1 MIIQRNFSGEDYI
14 KRQTLNKFRDP
25 KNIED
30 AKIVSEE
37 IVDEAGNVVK
47 VVKKKLGDKI
57 LSKKV
62 IIPATLAATAIAGGI
77 GGYKHY
83 KNKKEK
89 EKTYSQE
96 EEIANISADPGTE
109 EYSHLRA
116 AIEKRPSYQAAAIN
130 EKYEETEKVIKKQG
144 VEEKLDGES
153 KEVVNNQVRQ
163 GRENNLDE
171 RDESLD
177 TLNQFLGGT
186 GK

>member
-1 MIIQRNFSGEDYI
+1 MIILTQKNYNFDE
-14 KRQTLNKFRDP
+14 TKFH
-25 KNIED
+25 KEQFKKAVEEATD
-30 AKIVSEE
+30 AKIVTDKS
-37 IVDEAGNVVK
+37 GNII
-47 VVKKKLGDKI
+47 KKIGG
-57 LSKKV
+57 KKV
-62 IIPATLAATAIAGGI
+62 IIPVAIAATLAGSGAI
-77 GGYKHY
+77 GYKHY
-83 KNKKEK
+83 KDKKKKK

-96 EEIANISADPGTE
+96 EEIAQIPADPGTE

-130 EKYEETEKVIKKQG
+130 EKYEETEKAIKKQG
-144 VEEKLDGES
+144 VEEKLDGEG

>member
-1 MIIQRNFSGEDYI
+1 MIILRN
-14 KRQTLNKFRDP
+14 
-25 KNIED
+25 
-30 AKIVSEE
+30 
-37 IVDEAGNVVK
+37 
-47 VVKKKLGDKI
+47 
-57 LSKKV
+57 
-62 IIPATLAATAIAGGI
+62 
-77 GGYKHY
+77 KH
-83 KNKKEK
+83 
-89 EKTYSQE
+89 YSQE